1 MDAEAISLLEIVNTL
16 FTFPLK
22 FPVPVMVIAA
32 LEDAAMLLEYVIFY
46 HQLAIIHQCYFRG
59 NG

>member
-32 LEDAAMLLEYVIFY
+32 LEDAAMLLEYVI
-46 HQLAIIHQCYFRG
+46 L
-59 NG
+59 